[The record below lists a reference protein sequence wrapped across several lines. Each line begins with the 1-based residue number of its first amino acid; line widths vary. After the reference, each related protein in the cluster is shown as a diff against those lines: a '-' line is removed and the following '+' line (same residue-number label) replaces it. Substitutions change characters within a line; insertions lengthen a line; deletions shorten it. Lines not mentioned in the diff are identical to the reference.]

1 MIKYYIEV
9 VSCLADAGIMC
20 IMHYIV
26 ATEGEYNEQEKE
38 IKQQTYG
45 ATPEYGDDIYVH
57 AAEYAGVCG

>member
-1 MIKYYIEV
+1 MP
-9 VSCLADAGIMC
+9 GIMC

-45 ATPEYGDDIYVH
+45 GTLEYGDDIFVH